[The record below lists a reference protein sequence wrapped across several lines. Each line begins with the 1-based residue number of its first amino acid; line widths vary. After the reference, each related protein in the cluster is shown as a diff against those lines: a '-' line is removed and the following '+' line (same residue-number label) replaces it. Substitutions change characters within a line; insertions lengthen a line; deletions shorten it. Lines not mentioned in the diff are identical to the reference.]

1 VSGGARQQ
9 RVLIVDDEPANI
21 HGLAEALGGSYDL
34 RFATSGERA
43 LELAGAV
50 AFDLI
55 LLDVVM
61 PGLDGFEVLR
71 RLKELE
77 ATRAV
82 PVIFVTSK
90 DDVADE
96 ERGFAFG
103 AVDYITKPASAPIV
117 RARVRTHTELKRQR
131 DLLEQRA
138 LVDQLT
144 GVANRR
150 GFDEALERRWQAA
163 LRERVPLLLMLLD
176 VDHFKQYNDHYGHG
190 AGDDC
195 LRRIGALLGAQFAQP
210 GQLAAR
216 VGGEEFALLLPG
228 GDAAQHA
235 QRLLGAVRD
244 LAIPHAHSSAGP
256 RVSISVGAIELIP
269 SEAASPRT
277 LLERA
282 DQLLYE
288 AKRAG
293 RARCVAQQAQ
303 GAQTFVVTN

>member
-1 VSGGARQQ
+1 MNPAQQ
-9 RVLIVDDEPANI
+9 RVLIVDDQPANI

-43 LELAGAV
+43 LELATTL
-50 AFDLI
+50 AFDLV

-61 PGLDGFEVLR
+61 PGMDGFEVLR
-71 RLKELE
+71 RLKEHE

-90 DDVADE
+90 DEVADE

-117 RARVRTHTELKRQR
+117 RARVRTHIELKRQR

-150 GFDEALERRWQAA
+150 GFDEALERRWHASA
-163 LRERVPLLLMLLD
+163 RDRTPLLLIVLD
-176 VDHFKQYNDHYGHG
+176 VDHFKQYNDYYGHG

-195 LRRIGALLGAQFAQP
+195 LRRIGALLNSEFAQP
-210 GQLAAR
+210 GQFAAR
-216 VGGEEFALLLPG
+216 IGGEEFALLLPG
-228 GDAAQHA
+228 GDTAAQA
-235 QRLLGAVRD
+235 QRLLAAVRA
-244 LAIPHAHSSAGP
+244 LAIPHAHSSAGTL
-256 RVSISVGAIELIP
+256 VSLSAGAVELIP
-269 SEAASPRT
+269 VGETSPRS
-277 LLERA
+277 LLEHA
-282 DQLLYE
+282 DRLLYE
-288 AKRAG
+288 AKRGG
-293 RARCVAQQAQ
+293 RARCVAQLAQ
-303 GAQTFVVTN
+303 DGESFVVTS